1 MKNLILLSL
10 IVSIFTFNLRQ
21 AKQSYDSYVM
31 AVQWSNGYCQLH
43 NCEEKA
49 DHIEKNTFTIHGL
62 WPSLRNG
69 KNMRPCTFG
78 IEVYEDDSTLYDD
91 MKKHWPSL
99 QGPNENFWEHEL
111 NKHGYCMMEDYGWDD
126 YEEYFLFV
134 LDLFVTEYKNLLNK
148 AFPDLENI
156 TINVSYDDLK
166 EKIQNIIPNATFQ
179 MKCKSDY
186 ITEFYFYL
194 NKDFKPSVNSRFSNK
209 CKFGKLVFK

>member
-1 MKNLILLSL
+1 
-10 IVSIFTFNLRQ
+10 
-21 AKQSYDSYVM
+21 
-31 AVQWSNGYCQLH
+31 
-43 NCEEKA
+43 
-49 DHIEKNTFTIHGL
+49 
-62 WPSLRNG
+62 
-69 KNMRPCTFG
+69 
-78 IEVYEDDSTLYDD
+78 
-91 MKKHWPSL
+91 
-99 QGPNENFWEHEL
+99 
-111 NKHGYCMMEDYGWDD
+111 MMEDYGWDD

-148 AFPDLENI
+148 AYPDLENI